1 MSDTRIIDFHVHMG
15 KSSKG
20 DSYTVDDLLAS
31 MDKFGIERS
40 GLSILNGVE
49 TGPLNDRVM
58 EAVRLH
64 PDRIT
69 GFA

>member
-1 MSDTRIIDFHVHMG
+1 MSDTRFIDFHVHMG

-49 TGPLNDRVM
+49 TGP
-58 EAVRLH
+58 
-64 PDRIT
+64 
-69 GFA
+69 